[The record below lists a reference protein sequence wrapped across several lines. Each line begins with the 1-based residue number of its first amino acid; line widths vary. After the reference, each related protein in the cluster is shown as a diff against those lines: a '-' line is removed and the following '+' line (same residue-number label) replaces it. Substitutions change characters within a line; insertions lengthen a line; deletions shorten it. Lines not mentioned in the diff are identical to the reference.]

1 LNASSRRHLQVPSG
15 TPRPAAVPSSTS
27 RAGPPALAP
36 RPVHS
41 LVDMDEEIRPGI
53 ESPTEGLANDHYGQ
67 LVGALGG
74 GGGAYQTD
82 QPRPKGSSRLMD
94 DDLLG

>member
-1 LNASSRRHLQVPSG
+1 
-15 TPRPAAVPSSTS
+15 
-27 RAGPPALAP
+27 
-36 RPVHS
+36 
-41 LVDMDEEIRPGI
+41 MDEEIRPGI